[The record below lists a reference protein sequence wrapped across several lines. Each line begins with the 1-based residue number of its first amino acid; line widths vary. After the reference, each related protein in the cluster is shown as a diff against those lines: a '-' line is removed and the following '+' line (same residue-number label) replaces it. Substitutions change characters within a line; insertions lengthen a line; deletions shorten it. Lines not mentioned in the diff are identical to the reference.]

1 MADCDDFLTRIHFLT
16 RGLEGYHIHVTHKE
30 RHSKPPLR
38 EMQHNQQDAM
48 KFVAKILTIA
58 ASLSAL
64 SMAADQAAV
73 DSSIKPYVPASGVSG
88 NLSTVGS
95 DTLNNLM
102 TLWAEGFSK
111 KYPSVNIGVEG
122 KGSSTA
128 PPALTAGTAQLAP
141 MSRAM
146 KREEIAAFEAKYGY
160 KPTEIKVALDA
171 VAFFVNKNNPVQALS
186 LKQIDSIF
194 SSTFKR
200 GGSDITDWGDAGA
213 PSMKGRAI
221 SIYGRNSASGTNGFV
236 KEVALKKGD
245 YKNSVKEQPGSSA
258 VVQGIGS
265 DAQGIGYS
273 GIGYVTSGV
282 KTLPI
287 AEKEGEAAVQPSYD
301 NCISGKYPLSRYLLI
316 YVNKKPGEPLDTLT
330 REFIKFIVSRDGQE
344 IVAKD
349 GYYPIP
355 AKVSADVLKSVE

>member
-1 MADCDDFLTRIHFLT
+1 M
-16 RGLEGYHIHVTHKE
+16 G
-30 RHSKPPLR
+30 KPLQAAPGR
-38 EMQHNQQDAM
+38 RCNNKKDIM
-48 KFVAKILTIA
+48 KFVATILIIA
-58 ASLSAL
+58 AGLSPL
-64 SMAADQAAV
+64 GMATDQATAA
-73 DSSIKPYVPASGVSG
+73 SSIKPYTPASGVSG
-88 NLSTVGS
+88 NLSAVGS

-102 TLWAEGFSK
+102 TLWAEGFGK
-111 KYPSVNIGVEG
+111 IYPSVKIGVEG

-171 VAFFVNKNNPVQALS
+171 VAFFVNKNNPIQALS
-186 LKQIDSIF
+186 LAQIDSIF

-200 GGSDITDWGDAGA
+200 GGSNIADWGEAGVPA
-213 PSMKGRAI
+213 MKGKAI

-236 KEVALKKGD
+236 KEIALKKGD

-273 GIGYVTSGV
+273 GIGYVT
-282 KTLPI
+282 
-287 AEKEGEAAVQPSYD
+287 
-301 NCISGKYPLSRYLLI
+301 
-316 YVNKKPGEPLDTLT
+316 
-330 REFIKFIVSRDGQE
+330 
-344 IVAKD
+344 
-349 GYYPIP
+349 
-355 AKVSADVLKSVE
+355 

>member
-1 MADCDDFLTRIHFLT
+1 
-16 RGLEGYHIHVTHKE
+16 
-30 RHSKPPLR
+30 
-38 EMQHNQQDAM
+38 M

-58 ASLSAL
+58 AALSSL
-64 SMAADQAAV
+64 SMAAEKVTV
-73 DSSIKPYVPASGVSG
+73 DSSIKPYAPTSGVSG
-88 NLSTVGS
+88 NLSAVGS

-111 KYPSVNIGVEG
+111 KYPSVKIGVEG

-141 MSRAM
+141 MSRQM

-171 VAFFVNKNNPVQALS
+171 VAFFVNKNNPIQALS
-186 LKQIDSIF
+186 LSQIDSIF

-200 GGSDITDWGDAGA
+200 GGSNISDWGDAGV
-213 PSMKGRAI
+213 PSMKGKAI

-236 KEVALKKGD
+236 KEIALKKGD
-245 YKNSVKEQPGSSA
+245 YKNSVKEQPGSS
-258 VVQGIGS
+258 
-265 DAQGIGYS
+265 

-282 KTLPI
+282 KTLSL
-287 AEKEGEAAVQPSYD
+287 AEKGGQVAVQPSYD

-330 REFIKFIVSRDGQE
+330 REFIKFIVSKDGQE
-344 IVAKD
+344 IVTKD

-355 AKVSADVLKSVE
+355 AKVSADVLKSIE

>member
-1 MADCDDFLTRIHFLT
+1 MNGPAGRKRKT
-16 RGLEGYHIHVTHKE
+16 
-30 RHSKPPLR
+30 
-38 EMQHNQQDAM
+38 QHTKKDAM

-58 ASLSAL
+58 AALSSLSMGAN
-64 SMAADQAAV
+64 QVTV
-73 DSSIKPYVPASGVSG
+73 DSSIKPYAPTSGVSG
-88 NLSTVGS
+88 NLNAVGS

-111 KYPSVNIGVEG
+111 KYPSVKVGVEG

-141 MSRAM
+141 MSRQM

-171 VAFFVNKNNPVQALS
+171 NKNNPIQALT
-186 LKQIDSIF
+186 LTQIDSIF

-200 GGSDITDWGDAGA
+200 GGSNITDWGDAGV
-213 PSMKGRAI
+213 PSMKGKAI

-236 KEVALKKGD
+236 KEIALKKGD

-258 VVQGIGS
+258 VVQGISS
-265 DAQGIGYS
+265 DEQGIGYS

-282 KTLPI
+282 KTLSL
-287 AEKEGEAAVQPSYD
+287 AEKSGKAAVQPSYD
-301 NCISGKYPLSRYLLI
+301 NCINGTYPLSRYLLI

-330 REFIKFIVSRDGQE
+330 REFIKFIVSKDGQE
-344 IVAKD
+344 IVTKD

-355 AKVSADVLKSVE
+355 AKVSAEVLKSIE

>member
-1 MADCDDFLTRIHFLT
+1 MNGPAGRKRKT
-16 RGLEGYHIHVTHKE
+16 
-30 RHSKPPLR
+30 
-38 EMQHNQQDAM
+38 QHTKKDAM

-58 ASLSAL
+58 AALSSLSMGAN
-64 SMAADQAAV
+64 QVTV
-73 DSSIKPYVPASGVSG
+73 DSSIKPYAPTSGVSG
-88 NLSTVGS
+88 NLNAVGS

-111 KYPSVNIGVEG
+111 KYPSVKVGVEG

-141 MSRAM
+141 MSRQM

-171 VAFFVNKNNPVQALS
+171 VAFFVNKNNPIQALT
-186 LKQIDSIF
+186 LAQIDSIF

-200 GGSDITDWGDAGA
+200 GG
-213 PSMKGRAI
+213 
-221 SIYGRNSASGTNGFV
+221 RNSASGTNGFV
-236 KEVALKKGD
+236 KEIALKKGD

-258 VVQGIGS
+258 VVQGISS
-265 DAQGIGYS
+265 DEQGIGYS

-282 KTLPI
+282 KTLSL
-287 AEKEGEAAVQPSYD
+287 AEKSGKAAVQPSYD
-301 NCISGKYPLSRYLLI
+301 NCINGTYPLSRYLLI

-330 REFIKFIVSRDGQE
+330 REFIKFIVSKDGQE
-344 IVAKD
+344 IVTKD

-355 AKVSADVLKSVE
+355 AKVSAEVLKSIE

>member
-1 MADCDDFLTRIHFLT
+1 
-16 RGLEGYHIHVTHKE
+16 
-30 RHSKPPLR
+30 
-38 EMQHNQQDAM
+38 M

-58 ASLSAL
+58 AALSSL
-64 SMAADQAAV
+64 SMAAEKVTV
-73 DSSIKPYVPASGVSG
+73 DSSIKPYAPTSGVSG
-88 NLSTVGS
+88 NLSAVGS

-111 KYPSVNIGVEG
+111 KYPSVKIGVEG

-128 PPALTAGTAQLAP
+128 PPALTAGTA
-141 MSRAM
+141 
-146 KREEIAAFEAKYGY
+146 
-160 KPTEIKVALDA
+160 LDA
-171 VAFFVNKNNPVQALS
+171 VAFFVNKNNPIQALS
-186 LKQIDSIF
+186 LSQIDSIF

-200 GGSDITDWGDAGA
+200 GGSNISDWGDAGV
-213 PSMKGRAI
+213 PSMKGKAI

-236 KEVALKKGD
+236 KEIALKKGD

-258 VVQGIGS
+258 VVQGISS
-265 DAQGIGYS
+265 DEQGIGYS

-282 KTLPI
+282 KTLSL
-287 AEKEGEAAVQPSYD
+287 AEKGGQVAVQPSYD

-330 REFIKFIVSRDGQE
+330 REFIKFIVSKDGQE
-344 IVAKD
+344 IVTKD

-355 AKVSADVLKSVE
+355 AKVSADVLKSIE

>member
-1 MADCDDFLTRIHFLT
+1 MGAGCYHFPVF
-16 RGLEGYHIHVTHKE
+16 RGMNGHPFGK
-30 RHSKPPLR
+30 RKA
-38 EMQHNQQDAM
+38 QHYRKDIM

-58 ASLSAL
+58 AAVSSLSMGAEHVT
-64 SMAADQAAV
+64 V
-73 DSSIKPYVPASGVSG
+73 DSSIKPYAPTSGVSG
-88 NLSTVGS
+88 NLNAVGS

-111 KYPSVNIGVEG
+111 KYPSVKIGVEG

-141 MSRAM
+141 MSRRM
-146 KREEIAAFEAKYGY
+146 KREEIAAFEARYGY

-171 VAFFVNKNNPVQALS
+171 VAFFVHKNNPIQS
-186 LKQIDSIF
+186 LTLTQIDSIF

-200 GGSDITDWGDAGA
+200 GGADITDWGDAGA
-213 PSMKGRAI
+213 PSMKGKAI

-236 KEVALKKGD
+236 KETALKKGD

-258 VVQGIGS
+258 VVQGISS
-265 DAQGIGYS
+265 DEQGIGYS

-282 KTLPI
+282 KTLSL
-287 AEKEGEAAVQPSYD
+287 AEKSGQKAVSPSYE
-301 NCISGKYPLSRYLLI
+301 NCINGKYPLSRYLLI

-330 REFIKFIVSRDGQE
+330 REFIKFIVSKDGQE
-344 IVAKD
+344 IVTKD

-355 AKVSADVLKSVE
+355 AKVSADVLKSIE

>member
-1 MADCDDFLTRIHFLT
+1 
-16 RGLEGYHIHVTHKE
+16 
-30 RHSKPPLR
+30 
-38 EMQHNQQDAM
+38 M
-48 KFVAKILTIA
+48 KFVAKILTIVA
-58 ASLSAL
+58 AL
-64 SMAADQAAV
+64 SSMSMGSPQITV
-73 DSSIKPYVPASGVSG
+73 DNNIKPYVPVNGVSG
-88 NLSTVGS
+88 NLNAVGS

-102 TLWAEGFSK
+102 TLWAEGFNK
-111 KYPSVNIGVEG
+111 KYPSVKIGVEG

-141 MSRAM
+141 MSRRM

-171 VAFFVNKNNPVQALS
+171 VAFFVNKNNPIQSLS
-186 LKQIDSIF
+186 LTQIDSIF

-200 GGSDITDWGDAGA
+200 GGANITEWGEVGV
-213 PSMKGRAI
+213 PSMKGKAI

-236 KEVALKKGD
+236 KEIALKKGD
-245 YKNSVKEQPGSSA
+245 YKDSVKEQPGSSA
-258 VVQGIGS
+258 VVQGISS
-265 DAQGIGYS
+265 DEQSIGYS

-282 KTLPI
+282 KTLSI
-287 AEKEGEAAVQPSYD
+287 AEKSTQKSVQPTYD

-330 REFIKFIVSRDGQE
+330 SEFIKFIISKDGQK
-344 IVAKD
+344 IVLKD

-355 AKVSADVLKSVE
+355 SKICAEVLKSIE

>member
-1 MADCDDFLTRIHFLT
+1 MNGPAGRKRKT
-16 RGLEGYHIHVTHKE
+16 
-30 RHSKPPLR
+30 
-38 EMQHNQQDAM
+38 QHTKKDAM

-58 ASLSAL
+58 AALSSLSMGAN
-64 SMAADQAAV
+64 QVTV
-73 DSSIKPYVPASGVSG
+73 DSSIKPYAPTSGVSG
-88 NLSTVGS
+88 NLNAVGS

-111 KYPSVNIGVEG
+111 KYPSVKVGVEG

-141 MSRAM
+141 MSRQM
-146 KREEIAAFEAKYGY
+146 
-160 KPTEIKVALDA
+160 TEIKVALDA
-171 VAFFVNKNNPVQALS
+171 VAFFVNKNNPIQALT
-186 LKQIDSIF
+186 LAQIDSIF

-200 GGSDITDWGDAGA
+200 GGSNITDWGDAGV
-213 PSMKGRAI
+213 PSMKGKAI

-236 KEVALKKGD
+236 KEIALKKGD

-258 VVQGIGS
+258 VVQGISS
-265 DAQGIGYS
+265 DEQGIGYS

-282 KTLPI
+282 KTLSL
-287 AEKEGEAAVQPSYD
+287 AEKSGKAAVQPSYD
-301 NCISGKYPLSRYLLI
+301 NCINGTYPLSRYLLI

-330 REFIKFIVSRDGQE
+330 REFIKFIVSKDGQE
-344 IVAKD
+344 IVTKD

-355 AKVSADVLKSVE
+355 AKVSAEVLKSIE

>member
-1 MADCDDFLTRIHFLT
+1 
-16 RGLEGYHIHVTHKE
+16 
-30 RHSKPPLR
+30 
-38 EMQHNQQDAM
+38 M

-58 ASLSAL
+58 AVLNSL
-64 SMAADQAAV
+64 SMAADQVTV
-73 DSSIKPYVPASGVSG
+73 DSSIKPYVPISGVSG
-88 NLSTVGS
+88 NLSAVGS

-111 KYPSVNIGVEG
+111 KYPSVKIGVEG

-171 VAFFVNKNNPVQALS
+171 VAFFVNKNNPIQALS
-186 LKQIDSIF
+186 LTQVDSIF

-200 GGSDITDWGDAGA
+200 GGSNITDWGDAGV
-213 PSMKGRAI
+213 PSMKGKAI

-236 KEVALKKGD
+236 KEIALKKGD

-258 VVQGIGS
+258 VVQGISS
-265 DAQGIGYS
+265 DVQGIGYS

-282 KTLPI
+282 KTLSI
-287 AEKEGEAAVQPSYD
+287 AEKGGQVAVQPSYD
-301 NCISGKYPLSRYLLI
+301 NCI
-316 YVNKKPGEPLDTLT
+316 
-330 REFIKFIVSRDGQE
+330 
-344 IVAKD
+344 
-349 GYYPIP
+349 
-355 AKVSADVLKSVE
+355 

>member
-1 MADCDDFLTRIHFLT
+1 MNGPAGRKRKT
-16 RGLEGYHIHVTHKE
+16 
-30 RHSKPPLR
+30 
-38 EMQHNQQDAM
+38 QHTKKDAM

-58 ASLSAL
+58 AALSSLSMGAN
-64 SMAADQAAV
+64 QVTV
-73 DSSIKPYVPASGVSG
+73 DSSIRPYAPTSGVSG
-88 NLSTVGS
+88 NLNAVGS

-111 KYPSVNIGVEG
+111 KYPSVKVGVEG

-141 MSRAM
+141 MSRQM

-160 KPTEIKVALDA
+160 KSTEIKVALDA
-171 VAFFVNKNNPVQALS
+171 VAFFVNKNNPIQALT
-186 LKQIDSIF
+186 LAQIDSIF

-200 GGSDITDWGDAGA
+200 GGSNITDWGDAGV
-213 PSMKGRAI
+213 PSMKGKAI

-236 KEVALKKGD
+236 KEIALKKGD

-258 VVQGIGS
+258 VVQGISS
-265 DAQGIGYS
+265 DEQGIGYS

-282 KTLPI
+282 KTLSL
-287 AEKEGEAAVQPSYD
+287 AEKNGKAAVQPSYD
-301 NCISGKYPLSRYLLI
+301 NCINGTYPLSRYLLI

-330 REFIKFIVSRDGQE
+330 REFIKFIVSKDGQE
-344 IVAKD
+344 IVTKD

-355 AKVSADVLKSVE
+355 AKVSAEVLKSIE